1 MKGLFRLPA
10 SFLGINLE
18 ANKSRPVRGDGDTGR
33 AASAPP
39 LPLRLPALMGLPLVF
54 TQRELFLKA
63 LEMKR
68 AITRKAAAGAL

>member
-1 MKGLFRLPA
+1 M
-10 SFLGINLE
+10 E

-33 AASAPP
+33 AASAPS
-39 LPLRLPALMGLPLVF
+39 LPLCLLALMGLPFVF